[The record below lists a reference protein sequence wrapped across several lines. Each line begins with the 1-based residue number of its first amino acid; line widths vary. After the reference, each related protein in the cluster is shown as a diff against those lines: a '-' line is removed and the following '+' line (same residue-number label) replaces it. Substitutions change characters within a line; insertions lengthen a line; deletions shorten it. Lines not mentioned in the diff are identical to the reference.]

1 MINAIKAVK
10 APRTVALR
18 MPMLAVSGV
27 LAGLFMTFPTYI
39 GAVLQWL
46 VYIPAAWVLFSLA
59 RDGDGARRVYLRAY
73 RYGFFFFMAEYLV
86 NYHWFFSFYPL
97 DFTGMSRA
105 SAAVVVAVAW
115 IGLSILASV
124 AGGAVFLLFVAAARG
139 RAAKDAPVVLPF
151 IGGALFALFEWVET
165 LGWMGV
171 PWGRAALGQL
181 AFGNAVTVMSAS
193 MFGSYFVTF
202 LIVSFSFLIADA
214 ACRPKRAAI
223 IRASVALILAAANV
237 VLGAALLAV
246 PEKGH
251 DIRVAAIQ
259 GNVSSRDKFQIS
271 NAETVKIYEKLIREA
286 AENGAELIVC
296 PESAFPW
303 NLLKD
308 EGSLGVFRAIASEY
322 DVSIVLGCFEGWRD
336 EQKNILALMYP
347 DGSISDVKYSKR
359 HLVPFGEYMPWRDFL
374 STLIPPLAE
383 ISMLEYDDIRAGS
396 ETAVMT
402 LSDGTRVGGLICFD
416 SIYEELALSSARDG
430 AQILVLGTN
439 DSWFTDSAAVY
450 MHNAQ
455 ARLRAIETGLPVV
468 RAANTG
474 ISSLI
479 DSHGAVHG
487 TLPPLVDGALCG
499 TITTGSASLY
509 SRTGNIFVYLLIAFY
524 VAVMLYGIARGV
536 IGHRRKKH

>member
-10 APRTVALR
+10 APRTAALR

-124 AGGAVFLLFVAAARG
+124 AGGA
-139 RAAKDAPVVLPF
+139 
-151 IGGALFALFEWVET
+151 LFALFEWVET

-193 MFGSYFVTF
+193 LFGSYFVTF

-251 DIRVAAIQ
+251 EIRVAAIQ

-308 EGSLGVFRAIASEY
+308 EGSLGVFRAIACEY
-322 DVSIVLGCFEGWRD
+322 DVSIVLGCLEGWRD
-336 EQKNILALMYP
+336 EQENILALMYP

-383 ISMLEYDDIRAGS
+383 ISMLEYDIRAGS

-455 ARLRAIETGLPVV
+455 ARLRTIETGLPVV

-524 VAVMLYGIARGV
+524 VAVMVYGIARGV
-536 IGHRRKKH
+536 IKCRRKKR

>member
-59 RDGDGARRVYLRAY
+59 RDVDGARRVYLRAY

-97 DFTGMSRA
+97 DFTSRA

-251 DIRVAAIQ
+251 EIRVAAIQ

-271 NAETVKIYEKLIREA
+271 NAETVKIYETLIREA

-308 EGSLGVFRAIASEY
+308 EGSLGAFRAIAREY
-322 DVSIVLGCFEGWRD
+322 DVSIVLGCLEGWRD
-336 EQKNILALMYP
+336 EQENILALMYP

-383 ISMLEYDDIRAGS
+383 ISMLEYDIRAGS

-524 VAVMLYGIARGV
+524 VAVTVYGIARGV
-536 IGHRRKKH
+536 IGHRKKKH

>member
-251 DIRVAAIQ
+251 EIRVAAIQ
-259 GNVSSRDKFQIS
+259 GNVSSRDKFRIS
-271 NAETVKIYEKLIREA
+271 NAETVKIYETLIREA

-308 EGSLGVFRAIASEY
+308 EGSLGVFRAIACEY
-322 DVSIVLGCFEGWRD
+322 DVSIVLGCLEGWRD
-336 EQKNILALMYP
+336 EQENILALMYP

-383 ISMLEYDDIRAGS
+383 ISMLEYDIRAGS

-487 TLPPLVDGALCG
+487 TLPLLVDGALCG

-524 VAVMLYGIARGV
+524 VAVMVYGIACGV

>member
-1 MINAIKAVK
+1 
-10 APRTVALR
+10 
-18 MPMLAVSGV
+18 
-27 LAGLFMTFPTYI
+27 
-39 GAVLQWL
+39 
-46 VYIPAAWVLFSLA
+46 
-59 RDGDGARRVYLRAY
+59 
-73 RYGFFFFMAEYLV
+73 MAEYLV

-251 DIRVAAIQ
+251 EIRVAAIQ

-308 EGSLGVFRAIASEY
+308 EGSLGVFRAIACEY
-322 DVSIVLGCFEGWRD
+322 DVSIVLGCLEGWRD
-336 EQKNILALMYP
+336 EQENILALMYP

-383 ISMLEYDDIRAGS
+383 ISMLEYDIRAGS

-455 ARLRAIETGLPVV
+455 ARLRTIETGLPVV

-524 VAVMLYGIARGV
+524 VAVMVYGIARGV